1 MREKKKGVYQKYL
14 KNLLDR
20 LLALV
25 GTAALSWLL
34 LGVGIAVRLD
44 SPGPV
49 LFRQKRVGRNGQYF
63 YIYKFRTMRID
74 TPHDMPTHLLNHP
87 DFFITRVGRFLRKT
101 SLDEL
106 PQLFNILKG
115 DMALVGP
122 RPALWNQENLISER
136 ERYGANSVR
145 PGLTGWAQIH
155 GRDELPPE
163 SLCAELTESGYTDM
177 TPYFYTLRKKFEEKK
192 IQFILDDFGTGF
204 SNLHC
209 IVNMNP
215 NYVKLDNHFT
225 AKAMSQTR
233 DFELLKKIVELVH
246 SIDIKICIE
255 GVEKE
260 EWYQKLKEIHADY
273 LQGYLFGRPCD
284 KNQFLNQFICKGIN

>member
-155 GRDELPPE
+155 GRDELE
-163 SLCAELTESGYTDM
+163 IAE
-177 TPYFYTLRKKFEEKK
+177 KAK
-192 IQFILDDFGTGF
+192 LDGWYVEHMSFWLDVKCFFGTIRAVADHDGVVEGGTGT
-204 SNLHC
+204 LH
-209 IVNMNP
+209 
-215 NYVKLDNHFT
+215 
-225 AKAMSQTR
+225 
-233 DFELLKKIVELVH
+233 E
-246 SIDIKICIE
+246 E
-255 GVEKE
+255 GK
-260 EWYQKLKEIHADY
+260 
-273 LQGYLFGRPCD
+273 
-284 KNQFLNQFICKGIN
+284 